1 MHALR
6 DARLDHVEFY
16 VGNIDATVKEL
27 VSKYAFQIAGTSGT
41 SIQSHRSIALR
52 QGDMVL
58 LLTQGLTA
66 GSPVSTWVRTHG
78 DGVANIWLRTPSV
91 RAAFSEAVANGA
103 EAVLQPVERAGV
115 LVAGFGAFGDVQHGL
130 VERADDADPGQLPPG
145 IVPTQ
150 ESASQE
156 SPTQGSPTQ
165 ESASQA
171 PAEFGVLDHFAYL
184 VGAGDLRNAVKFY
197 ESVLGFSVIFED
209 RTMVGG
215 QGMDSQVVRN
225 AAGDVTFT
233 IVESAAETGQA
244 LDFIAEFVQNNA
256 GPGIEHIA
264 FGCAHIVTAVQK
276 LRGRGVDFLDT
287 PAAYYDLLPDRI
299 GGLTSH
305 ELEQLRGLSILA
317 DRDHGGE
324 LFQIFTRSTHPRN
337 TFFFEVIERVGAE
350 TFGKGNVKALF
361 EARKAER
368 NQREE
373 R

>member
-1 MHALR
+1 MHVLR

-16 VGNIDATVKEL
+16 VGDIDATVEDL
-27 VSKYAFQIAGTSGT
+27 VSKYAFEIAGTSST
-41 SIQSHRSIALR
+41 SVRSHRSIALR
-52 QGDMVL
+52 QGNIVL
-58 LLTQGLTA
+58 LVTQGLTD

-91 RAAFSEAVANGA
+91 RTAFEEAVANGA

-115 LVAGFGAFGDVQHGL
+115 PVAGFGAFGDVRHGL
-130 VERADDADPGQLPPG
+130 VERPDDAEPGQLPPG
-145 IVPTQ
+145 IVP
-150 ESASQE
+150 A
-156 SPTQGSPTQ
+156 Q

-171 PAEFGVLDHFAYL
+171 PAEFAEFGVLDHFAYL

-233 IVESAAETGQA
+233 IVESAAKPGQA

-264 FGCAHIVTAVQK
+264 FGCADIVTAVQK

-287 PAAYYDLLPDRI
+287 PGAYYDQLPDRI
-299 GGLTSH
+299 GGVARH
-305 ELEQLRGLSILA
+305 ELEQLRGLGILA

-324 LFQIFTRSTHPRN
+324 LFQIFTHSTHPRN

-368 NQREE
+368 SQREE

>member
-16 VGNIDATVKEL
+16 VEDIDTTAKDL
-27 VSKYAFQIAGTSGT
+27 VSKYAFQIAGTSST
-41 SIQSHRSIALR
+41 SIQSQRSIALT
-52 QGDMVL
+52 QGDIVL
-58 LLTQGLTA
+58 LLTQGLTE

-91 RAAFSEAVANGA
+91 RTAFAEAVANGA
-103 EAVLQPVERAGV
+103 EAVLQPVERAGA

-130 VERADDADPGQLPPG
+130 VERPDDAEPGQLPPG
-145 IVPTQ
+145 IVPAQETQ
-150 ESASQE
+150 E
-156 SPTQGSPTQ
+156 TQ

-184 VGAGDLRNAVKFY
+184 VGAGELRNAVKFY

-233 IVESAAETGQA
+233 IVESAAEPGQA

-256 GPGIEHIA
+256 GPGVEHIA
-264 FGCAHIVTAVQK
+264 FGCADIVTAVQN
-276 LRGRGVDFLDT
+276 LRGRGVDFLNT

-299 GGLTSH
+299 GGLARH
-305 ELEQLRGLSILA
+305 ELEQLRGLGILA

>member
-1 MHALR
+1 MQVLR

-16 VGNIDATVKEL
+16 VEDIDATVKDL
-27 VSKYAFQIAGTSGT
+27 VSKYAFQIAGTSSA
-41 SIQSHRSIALR
+41 SIQSHRSISLR
-52 QGDMVL
+52 QGGIVL
-58 LLTQGLTA
+58 LLTQGLTED
-66 GSPVSTWVRTHG
+66 SPVSTWVRTHG

-91 RAAFSEAVANGA
+91 DAAFAEAVANGA

-130 VERADDADPGQLPPG
+130 VERPDDAAPGQLPPG
-145 IVPTQ
+145 IVPAP
-150 ESASQE
+150 ESAAQV
-156 SPTQGSPTQ
+156 
-165 ESASQA
+165 

-233 IVESAAETGQA
+233 IVESAAKPGQS

-256 GPGIEHIA
+256 GPGVEHIA
-264 FGCAHIVTAVQK
+264 FSCADIVTAVQK

-287 PAAYYDLLPDRI
+287 PGAYYDLLPDRL
-299 GGLTSH
+299 GGVARH
-305 ELEQLRGLSILA
+305 ELEQLRELGILA

-324 LFQIFTRSTHPRN
+324 LFQIFTHSTHPRN

-368 NQREE
+368 SQREE

>member
-1 MHALR
+1 MHVLR
-6 DARLDHVEFY
+6 DARFDHVEFY
-16 VGNIDATVKEL
+16 VGDIDATVGDL
-27 VSKYAFQIAGTSGT
+27 VSKYAFEIAGTSST
-41 SIQSHRSIALR
+41 SIRSHRSTALR
-52 QGDMVL
+52 QGDIVL
-58 LLTQGLTA
+58 LLTQGMTED
-66 GSPVSTWVRTHG
+66 SPVSAWVRTHG
-78 DGVANIWLRTPSV
+78 DGVANVWLRTPSV

-103 EAVLQPVERAGV
+103 EAVLEPVERAGV
-115 LVAGFGAFGDVQHGL
+115 PVACFGAFGDVRHGL
-130 VERADDADPGQLPPG
+130 VERPDDVGPGQLPPG
-145 IVPTQ
+145 IVPAP
-150 ESASQE
+150 ESAARE
-156 SPTQGSPTQ
+156 SPP
-165 ESASQA
+165 QA
-171 PAEFGVLDHFAYL
+171 PPEFGVLDHFAYL
-184 VGAGDLRNAVKFY
+184 VAAGDLRNAVKFY

-233 IVESAAETGQA
+233 IVESAAKPGQA
-244 LDFIAEFVQNNA
+244 LDFIAEFVQNNG

-264 FGCAHIVTAVQK
+264 FGCDDIVTAVRK

-287 PAAYYDLLPDRI
+287 PGAYYDQLPDRI
-299 GGLTSH
+299 GDLTRHGLGH
-305 ELEQLRGLSILA
+305 LRELGILA

-324 LFQIFTRSTHPRN
+324 LFQVFTHSTHPRK

-368 NQREE
+368 NQREA